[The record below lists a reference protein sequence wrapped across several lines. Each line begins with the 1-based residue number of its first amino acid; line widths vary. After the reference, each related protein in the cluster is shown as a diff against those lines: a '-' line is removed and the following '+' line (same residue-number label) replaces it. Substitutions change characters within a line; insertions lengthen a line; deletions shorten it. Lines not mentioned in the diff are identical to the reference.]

1 MNTSYFNY
9 GRNLHAVADGVVVHV
24 QDGRPEN
31 SGGAQDVTFRT
42 ADEYAGNYLVLDIGG
57 GRYAFY
63 CHCIPGS
70 FLVKEGDTVKE
81 GDPLAKLGN
90 SGNSTA
96 PHLHFHI
103 ADGPDLWTSRGIP
116 IALKKYTKIG
126 TFDFDLGSGTS
137 LPHETFTNAMME
149 NTGVFTVE

>member
-1 MNTSYFNY
+1 
-9 GRNLHAVADGVVVHV
+9 
-24 QDGRPEN
+24 
-31 SGGAQDVTFRT
+31 
-42 ADEYAGNYLVLDIGG
+42 VLDIGG

-63 CHCIPGS
+63 CDCIPLS

-90 SGNSTA
+90 SGNSAA

-103 ADGPDLWTSRGIP
+103 ADGPELRTSRGIP
-116 IALKKYTKIG
+116 IELKKYTKTGI
-126 TFDFDLGSGTS
+126 FDFDHGSGTP

-149 NTGVFTVE
+149 DTGVFTVE